1 MKKLLG
7 ILLAALLLLGLLPV
21 TALAEPSSAISVSNS
36 TELGDAITNIADGGT
51 ITLIDSFD
59 TEDTGY
65 IIPVDKTIILNL
77 NGKTITTTAD
87 PFLTVAAGATLTI
100 NDTVGGGGLHET
112 RDYSYLI
119 LNSGTLIINAGT
131 FTSESEEY
139 YWGCDKYYGG
149 EYAVAMSA
157 NSATT
162 INGGTFNGTF
172 YTNGSKSGQTLTIN
186 GGTFHKMFYLASAN
200 ETITI
205 NDGTFDLNGEQQFEP
220 NAIIEI
226 KAGTLDIYGGTFEL
240 DIDTTGNDSAV
251 AGGNGSGAFTGVII
265 ACKPSTSQTGS
276 YGSAAIVNINDGVF
290 ENNDGDCIVAVD
302 QTATGNVGGGTAS
315 FDISDGR
322 FIGVLAVYDTST
334 NEVNEP
340 SITVT
345 GGYYTENPEEFLP
358 ENGEY
363 WVRPTYGT
371 YSFKVMPTSAQNDDD
386 DDDDE
391 DEGPIV
397 SGSNAES
404 ERLNKATEEY
414 QTLKSFA
421 VSTGFKTGDIIAS
434 WDIDLDGKGPWKLTF
449 ELGKEYAGETVT
461 IYHLKKNGDVET
473 FVVTANKYGDAKI
486 TVDSASPFMVVYG
499 KATTS
504 ASVETVQEE
513 NPNTGVSDAAALVSA
528 LAVISLIA
536 GAAAAFKK

>member
-1 MKKLLG
+1 MME
-7 ILLAALLLLGLLPV
+7 
-21 TALAEPSSAISVSNS
+21 TES
-36 TELGDAITNIADGGT
+36 T
-51 ITLIDSFD
+51 
-59 TEDTGY
+59 
-65 IIPVDKTIILNL
+65 
-77 NGKTITTTAD
+77 
-87 PFLTVAAGATLTI
+87 
-100 NDTVGGGGLHET
+100 
-112 RDYSYLI
+112 
-119 LNSGTLIINAGT
+119 
-131 FTSESEEY
+131 
-139 YWGCDKYYGG
+139 
-149 EYAVAMSA
+149 
-157 NSATT
+157 TT

-172 YTNGSKSGQTLTIN
+172 YTNGTKSGQTLTIN

-200 ETITI
+200 QTISI
-205 NDGTFDLNGEQQFEP
+205 NGGTFDLNGTHIIDP
-220 NAIIEI
+220 NAQIFAPDAVIEI
-226 KAGTLDIYGGTFEL
+226 DAGTLNITGGTFKL
-240 DIDTTGNDSAV
+240 DIDTTGNDTASTNN
-251 AGGNGSGAFTGVII
+251 NGSGYYRGVIV
-265 ACKPSTSQTGS
+265 ACKPSGSKTGA
-276 YGSAAIVNINDGVF
+276 YGSPVEVNISGGIF
-290 ENNDGDCIVAVD
+290 ENDNGECIIAAD
-302 QTATGNVGGGTAS
+302 QTALGNTGGGTAS
-315 FDISDGR
+315 FDLSDGR
-322 FIGVLAVYDTST
+322 VIGALAVFDTST

-358 ENGEY
+358 ESGEY

-486 TVDSASPFMVVYG
+486 TVDSASPFMVVEG

-504 ASVETVQEE
+504 ANSGETVKEL
-513 NPNTGVSDAAALVSA
+513 NPNTGVSDVAALVSA
-528 LAVISLIA
+528 LALISLIA
-536 GAAAAFKK
+536 GAATAFKK

>member
-1 MKKLLG
+1 M
-7 ILLAALLLLGLLPV
+7 
-21 TALAEPSSAISVSNS
+21 
-36 TELGDAITNIADGGT
+36 D
-51 ITLIDSFD
+51 
-59 TEDTGY
+59 
-65 IIPVDKTIILNL
+65 
-77 NGKTITTTAD
+77 
-87 PFLTVAAGATLTI
+87 
-100 NDTVGGGGLHET
+100 
-112 RDYSYLI
+112 
-119 LNSGTLIINAGT
+119 
-131 FTSESEEY
+131 
-139 YWGCDKYYGG
+139 
-149 EYAVAMSA
+149 
-157 NSATT
+157 
-162 INGGTFNGTF
+162 
-172 YTNGSKSGQTLTIN
+172 
-186 GGTFHKMFYLASAN
+186 
-200 ETITI
+200 
-205 NDGTFDLNGEQQFEP
+205 
-220 NAIIEI
+220 
-226 KAGTLDIYGGTFEL
+226 
-240 DIDTTGNDSAV
+240 
-251 AGGNGSGAFTGVII
+251 
-265 ACKPSTSQTGS
+265 
-276 YGSAAIVNINDGVF
+276 
-290 ENNDGDCIVAVD
+290 
-302 QTATGNVGGGTAS
+302 
-315 FDISDGR
+315 
-322 FIGVLAVYDTST
+322 DTST

-340 SITVT
+340 TITVT

-358 ENGEY
+358 ESGEY

-486 TVDSASPFMVVYG
+486 TVDSASPFMVVEG

-504 ASVETVQEE
+504 ANSGETVKELKPE
-513 NPNTGVSDAAALVSA
+513 YGVSDVAALVSA

-536 GAAAAFKK
+536 GAATLSKNNRM